1 MSHVWK
7 DGGEPEA
14 LSTAMRL
21 LIHYTGDVHQP
32 LHATAR
38 VDDEF
43 PAGDRGGNSFTL
55 TSHDGAKNLHAV
67 WDSVIYADT
76 GRPTLPIPDSAWNTL
91 GINAAKLVEAHP
103 LDDVT
108 DLKSLDPAVWAKDSF
123 EKSEHFVYSN
133 ITENAS
139 LPADYVKNGQSIA
152 EKQIVI
158 GGFRLAHVLMNIY
171 GPQQADKFVY

>member
-1 MSHVWK
+1 MSHVWNEGTEK
-7 DGGEPEA
+7 DA
-14 LSTAMRL
+14 LSTAMRF

-55 TSHDGAKNLHAV
+55 ASFDGAKNLHAV
-67 WDSVIYADT
+67 WDSVVYADT
-76 GRPTLPIPDSAWNTL
+76 GRPTLPMPDSDWNNL
-91 GINAAKLVEAHP
+91 GIKAAQLVEAHP

-123 EKSEHFVYSN
+123 EKSENFVYSD
-133 ITENAS
+133 ITENAK
-139 LPADYVKNGQSIA
+139 LPADYVKNGVSIA

-158 GGFRLAHVLMNIY
+158 GGFRLAHVLMSIY
-171 GPQQADKFVY
+171 GNQEVDKFVY